1 MVQFISKKLPGTL
14 TGGGFNCRLGK
25 VLKTTQDTSDVLW
38 NKVSHFVPW
47 IRKTAACLGEQLKQ
61 CAPISNV
68 TSPRKA
74 RPVAAVTNIVPS
86 PDGGTIFQED
96 NLTCSPALHS
106 QVPSEP
112 GPRNKRWLRVQKKIG
127 ETKMM
132 AMKMRQQMM
141 MGQMPQ
147 MPQMPQQMPQ
157 LPQQMMPQMPQMP
170 QLPQLPL
177 VPQVQQVVPYPGKK

>member
-1 MVQFISKKLPGTL
+1 M

-25 VLKTTQDTSDVLW
+25 ALKTTQDTSDVLW

-74 RPVAAVTNIVPS
+74 RPVAAVANIVPS

-96 NLTCSPALHS
+96 ELTCSPAMHS
-106 QVPSEP
+106 QVPSDP

-132 AMKMRQQMM
+132 AMQMR
-141 MGQMPQ
+141 
-147 MPQMPQQMPQ
+147 
-157 LPQQMMPQMPQMP
+157 QQMMPQMPQMP
-170 QLPQLPL
+170 QPMQQLPQQMMPQMHQMPQLMPQL
-177 VPQVQQVVPYPGKK
+177 PQVQQLVPFPGKK

>member
-1 MVQFISKKLPGTL
+1 M

-74 RPVAAVTNIVPS
+74 RPVTAVANIVPS

-96 NLTCSPALHS
+96 ELTCSPAML
-106 QVPSEP
+106 PSDP

-132 AMKMRQQMM
+132 AMQMRQQM
-141 MGQMPQ
+141 MPQ

-157 LPQQMMPQMPQMP
+157 LHQQMMPQIPQMP
-170 QLPQLPL
+170 QPMQL
-177 VPQVQQVVPYPGKK
+177 VPPVQQLVPFPGKK

>member
-1 MVQFISKKLPGTL
+1 M

-106 QVPSEP
+106 QAPSEP

-147 MPQMPQQMPQ
+147 MPQIPQMPQLSQQMMPQMPPMPQQMPQ
-157 LPQQMMPQMPQMP
+157 LQ
-170 QLPQLPL
+170 QLPL
-177 VPQVQQVVPYPGKK
+177 VPQMPQVVPYPGKK

>member
-1 MVQFISKKLPGTL
+1 M

-74 RPVAAVTNIVPS
+74 RPVAAVANIVPS
-86 PDGGTIFQED
+86 SDGGTIFQED
-96 NLTCSPALHS
+96 ELTCSPAML
-106 QVPSEP
+106 PSDP

-132 AMKMRQQMM
+132 AMQMRQQMM
-141 MGQMPQ
+141 PQ
-147 MPQMPQQMPQ
+147 MQQIPQMPQQMPQ
-157 LPQQMMPQMPQMP
+157 LHQQMMPQIPQMP
-170 QLPQLPL
+170 QPMQL
-177 VPQVQQVVPYPGKK
+177 VPPVQQLVPFPGKK

>member
-1 MVQFISKKLPGTL
+1 M

-96 NLTCSPALHS
+96 NLTCSPTN

-177 VPQVQQVVPYPGKK
+177 VPQVQQVVPYPGRK